1 MAEADELTYE
11 QALDRLDATLR
22 SLEDGRLSLEDAI
35 AAVGRGRSY
44 LDLCLR
50 KLEEARQKIES
61 LPVSDENLED
71 EAPHPA
77 TIADLRTKER
87 VEPDLPF

>member
-1 MAEADELTYE
+1 MAEGDELTYE
-11 QALDRLDATLR
+11 QALERLDATLR
-22 SLEDGRLSLEDAI
+22 SLEEGRLTLEDAI
-35 AAVGRGRSY
+35 AAVARGRSY

-61 LPVSDENLED
+61 LPVSDETLDE

-77 TIADLRTKER
+77 SVADLRPQSGG
-87 VEPDLPF
+87 EPDLPF

>member
-1 MAEADELTYE
+1 MGDGDELTYE
-11 QALDRLDATLR
+11 QALERLDATLR
-22 SLEDGRLSLEDAI
+22 SLEEGRLSLEDAI
-35 AAVGRGRSY
+35 AAVARGRSY

-61 LPVSDENLED
+61 LPVSDETLDD

-77 TIADLRTKER
+77 TVADLRAEEKR
-87 VEPDLPF
+87 EPNVPF